1 MTMRTAT
8 LAGRRAALRA
18 MLDTCTVREVT
29 ATTVDPLTGAGT
41 PTYVT
46 LYTGA
51 CKVQTSEAQEST
63 PEAGGST
70 HTVQRYAV
78 HVPVGSF
85 APKVGHVVTVTV
97 SPLDPNLVGRQF
109 RVIALLHKTA
119 ATAYRLAVEEVA

>member
-1 MTMRTAT
+1 MIAASA
-8 LAGRRAALRA
+8 LIAGREAAARTMIDA
-18 MLDTCTVREVT
+18 CTIREVT
-29 ATTVDPLTGAGT
+29 GVATDDLTGATT
-41 PTYVT
+41 PTYMT
-46 LYTGA
+46 RYTGP

-85 APKVGHVVTVTV
+85 APKVGHVVTITV
-97 SPLDPNLVGRQF
+97 SALDPNLTGRQF

-119 ATAYRLAVEEVA
+119 ATSYRLAVEEVA